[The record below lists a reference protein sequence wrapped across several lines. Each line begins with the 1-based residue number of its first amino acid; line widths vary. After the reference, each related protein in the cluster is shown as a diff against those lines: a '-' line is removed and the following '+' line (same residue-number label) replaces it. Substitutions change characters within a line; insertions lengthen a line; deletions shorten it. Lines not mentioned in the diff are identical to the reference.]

1 GLICAS
7 SSEPRRRRRRERTMS
22 PGSNVKSEYK
32 KSFQDPRWEEHGR
45 YYRELLL
52 YRWGRR
58 LLEQAHVP
66 WLWEDWGCAS
76 ASDDSAS
83 SVSSSS
89 QGPVAQCAPALS
101 PRCEE
106 PAAQAEADPQ
116 VPRTPEEQGSGAGR
130 AEAEDAALPGTR
142 PKGNWASFL
151 TKVPDFPQSLKSNPK
166 AKKKG
171 NRKAARSPQS
181 SRTIIKEKKC
191 PFALYGCGEKKMI
204 TGSQKTH
211 NVCASAPVHK
221 IHESALQAKNRRQ
234 MAKRKFAT
242 QR

>member
-1 GLICAS
+1 
-7 SSEPRRRRRRERTMS
+7 
-22 PGSNVKSEYK
+22 VKSEYK

-116 VPRTPEEQGSGAGR
+116 VPRTPEEQGINTGFKYCDSTLCTPQPTVVRFSHLTPALSAGANL
-130 AEAEDAALPGTR
+130 AAKNIMNGKITE
-142 PKGNWASFL
+142 
-151 TKVPDFPQSLKSNPK
+151 
-166 AKKKG
+166 G